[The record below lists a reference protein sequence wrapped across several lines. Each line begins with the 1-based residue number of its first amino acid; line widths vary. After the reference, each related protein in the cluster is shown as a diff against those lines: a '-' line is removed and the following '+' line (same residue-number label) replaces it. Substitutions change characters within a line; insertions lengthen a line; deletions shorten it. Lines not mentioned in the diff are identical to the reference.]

1 MKSLH
6 SIYNNKIIKNKDLK
20 VDVFNASYFYGINVF
35 EVIFFKYIPEKK
47 VFYGFRIKDHF
58 LRLKKSAK
66 RLEIKNILTYDQTK
80 KNIFRLIKKNKIKN
94 DFTLKITIFLNGDG
108 SWSGFDNKKNTILFS
123 LKKQSNY
130 GNNQIKRV
138 GVSTIIKFNNSLYNS
153 NNKCGAN
160 YLLSRY
166 ALIEARQKK
175 FQNIIFLDKIK
186 NITETTNS
194 NIFIIKKNIFYTPP
208 LSRYILDGITRKTLI
223 SLIKKLKFKIIIKNI
238 NIKKLNNVD
247 EIFFTSTTGG
257 ITLCKNFNN
266 KKLNFKK
273 SLELQNYYNKI
284 IAKKILIQNKWFEK
298 YK

>member
-1 MKSLH
+1 MKSLY

-47 VFYGFRIKDHF
+47 IFYGFRIEDHF

-66 RLEIKNILTYDQTK
+66 RLEIKNELTYDQTK
-80 KNIFRLIKKNKIKN
+80 RNIFSLIKKNKIKN

-108 SWSGFDNKKNTILFS
+108 SWAGFGNKKNTILFS

-130 GNNQIKRV
+130 GINRIKRV
-138 GVSTIIKFNNSLYNS
+138 GVSTIIKFNNNLYNS

-166 ALIEARQKK
+166 ALIEAKKKK

-208 LSRYILDGITRKTLI
+208 ISKYILDGITRKTII
-223 SLIKKLKFKIIIKNI
+223 SLIKKLKLKLIIKNI
-238 NIKKLNNVD
+238 NIKKLNDVD

-257 ITLCKNFNN
+257 ITLCKYFNN
-266 KKLNFKK
+266 KKLDIKK
-273 SLELQNYYNKI
+273 SLKLQKNYNKI
-284 IAKKILIQNKWFEK
+284 IAKEISIKDKWLEK
-298 YK
+298 YC